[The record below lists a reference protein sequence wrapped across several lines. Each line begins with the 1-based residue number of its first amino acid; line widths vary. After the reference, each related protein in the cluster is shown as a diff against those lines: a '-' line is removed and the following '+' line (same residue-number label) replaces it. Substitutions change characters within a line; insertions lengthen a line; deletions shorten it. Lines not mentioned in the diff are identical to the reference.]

1 MEYRLQGVKYM
12 SAVLEKPV
20 IDDFGI
26 SRFVLQVSPF
36 IEMNDEQFFEFCQA
50 HRDYR
55 IERNSKGEIIIMPP
69 TGWET
74 GDKNAEI
81 TTQLRNWAKQDGSGK
96 SADSSAGYKMPNGA
110 TMSPDASWILNE
122 RLEKVSLAK
131 RRKFLP
137 LAPDFVIELRSE
149 SDSLTKLKEKMQE
162 YIENGVS
169 LGWLIDAGE
178 HKIYVYRPE
187 REVETLDNP
196 AEISGEPVL
205 KGFVLNLKE
214 IWE

>member
-1 MEYRLQGVKYM
+1 M
-12 SAVLEKPV
+12 SAVLEKPT
-20 IDDFGI
+20 INEYGI
-26 SRFVLQVSPF
+26 SRFVLQFNPF
-36 IEMNDEQFFEFCQA
+36 LKMTDEQFFEFCQVN
-50 HRDYR
+50 RDVR
-55 IERNSKGEIIIMPP
+55 IERNAEGEIIIMPP

-74 GDKNAEI
+74 GSKNAEI
-81 TTQLRNWAKQDGSGK
+81 IIQLGVWAKEDGRGK

-110 TMSPDASWILNE
+110 VMSPDASWILKE
-122 RLEKVSLAK
+122 RLEKISQNK

-149 SDSLTKLKEKMQE
+149 SDSLSKLKAKMEE

-178 HKIYVYRPE
+178 RKIYVYRPNAK
-187 REVETLDNP
+187 VETMENP
-196 AEISGEPVL
+196 TEISGEPL
-205 KGFVLNLKE
+205 LQYFTLNLKE

>member
-1 MEYRLQGVKYM
+1 M

-20 IDDFGI
+20 INEFGI
-26 SRFVLQVSPF
+26 SRFVLQFSPF
-36 IEMNDEQFFEFCQA
+36 IEMNDDQFFEFCQA
-50 HRDYR
+50 NRDVR
-55 IERNSKGEIIIMPP
+55 IERNSHGEIIIMPP

-81 TTQLRNWAKQDGSGK
+81 TTQLRIWAKKDGRGK
-96 SADSSAGYKMPNGA
+96 SADSSTGYKMPNGA
-110 TMSPDASWILNE
+110 TISPDASWILNE
-122 RLEKVSLAK
+122 RLEKISPAK

-149 SDSLTKLKEKMQE
+149 SDSLQKLQTKMQE

-169 LGWLIDAGE
+169 LGWLIDPTE
-178 HKIYVYRPE
+178 RKVYVYRAE
-187 REVETLDNP
+187 NEVKTLENP
-196 AEISGEPVL
+196 AEISGAPVL

>member
-1 MEYRLQGVKYM
+1 M

-20 IDDFGI
+20 INEFGI
-26 SRFVLQVSPF
+26 SRFVLQFSPF
-36 IEMNDEQFFEFCQA
+36 IEMTDEQFFEFCQA
-50 HRDYR
+50 NRDVR
-55 IERNSKGEIIIMPP
+55 IERNSQREIIITPP

-81 TTQLRNWAKQDGSGK
+81 TTQLRIWAKKDGRGK
-96 SADSSAGYKMPNGA
+96 SADSSTGYKMPGGA
-110 TMSPDASWILNE
+110 TISPDASWILNE
-122 RLEKVSLAK
+122 RLEKISPAK

-149 SDSLTKLKEKMQE
+149 SDSLPKLKDKMQE

-169 LGWLIDAGE
+169 LGWLIDPTE
-178 HKIYVYRPE
+178 RKVYIYRPE
-187 REVETLDNP
+187 KEVETLENP
-196 AEISGEPVL
+196 TEISGEPIL

-214 IWE
+214 IW

>member
-1 MEYRLQGVKYM
+1 M

-20 IDDFGI
+20 INEFGI
-26 SRFVLQVSPF
+26 SRFVLQFNPF
-36 IEMNDEQFFEFCQA
+36 INMTDEQFFEFCQA
-50 HRDYR
+50 NRDVR
-55 IERNSKGEIIIMPP
+55 IERSSQGEIIVMPP

-74 GDKNAEI
+74 GNKNAEI
-81 TTQLRNWAKQDGSGK
+81 IIQLGNWAKKDGHGK

-110 TMSPDASWILNE
+110 IMSPDASWISNE
-122 RLEKVSLAK
+122 KLEKISPDK

-149 SDSLTKLKEKMQE
+149 SDSLSKLKEKMQE

-169 LGWLIDAGE
+169 LGWLIDPTD
-178 HKIYVYRPE
+178 KQIFFYRPNTKV
-187 REVETLDNP
+187 EVLENP
-196 AEISGEPVL
+196 TEISGEPFL
-205 KGFVLNLKE
+205 QGFTLNLKE